1 MNVNEL
7 SLIAGRDTD
16 EDVRDITVDGTRI
29 EGTDGVVRVDDGF
42 RIMEARERTDD
53 TDAVEFLEEEAVDD
67 LTDTMVDLTEA
78 AVDLID
84 AAEDF
89 GRSSGAAFGGLGRA
103 HLAPLRT
110 RSLDSRS

>member
-42 RIMEARERTDD
+42 RIVEARERTDD
-53 TDAVEFLEEEAVDD
+53 TDAVDFLEEEAVDD
-67 LTDTMVDLTEA
+67 LTDTM
-78 AVDLID
+78 VDLID